1 MSTLYDVTKHYA
13 YTTEKTEEYSFLDIE
28 YEQKAGIAW
37 YSMHAS
43 PRPCFTL
50 DLLGELQHWLE
61 KIDATIASN
70 DVQYIVMGSSV
81 PGVFNLGGDL
91 NLIAKLIRNKDK
103 QGILDYAMACIDPLY
118 LAHTGLGKKVTSISL
133 VEGDALGGGLE
144 AALSSDVL
152 IAERGTKMGFP
163 EILFN
168 LFPGMGAYS
177 FLSRKIGAAKAEQM
191 ILSGRIYTAEELYE
205 MGAVDVL
212 AEPGMG
218 RQAVYEYVSREDRAQ
233 NGFRAFRRAKQHC
246 NPVSFEELLQ
256 ITTIWAEAALKI
268 NDRDLRM
275 MERLVSR
282 QSTKVM

>member
-1 MSTLYDVTKHYA
+1 MLTQNVSNQFT
-13 YTTEKTEEYSFLDIE
+13 YTTGNVEEYSFLDIE
-28 YEQKAGIAW
+28 YERHTGVAW

-50 DLLGELQHWLE
+50 DLVGEIQHWLE
-61 KIDATIASN
+61 SVDATIASN
-70 DVQYIVMGSSV
+70 DVRYIVMGSSV

-91 NLIAKLIRNKDK
+91 NSFLKMIRNKDK
-103 QGILDYAMACIDPLY
+103 EGLMRYAIACIDALH
-118 LAHTGLGKKVTSISL
+118 LIHTGLGRKVSSISL
-133 VEGDALGGGLE
+133 VQGDALGGGLE
-144 AALSSDVL
+144 VAISSDVL

-177 FLSRKIGAAKAEQM
+177 FLSRKIGAAKAEHM
-191 ILSGRIYTAEELYE
+191 ILSGHIHTAEELYE
-205 MGAVDVL
+205 MGLVDVL

-218 RQAVYEYVSREDRAQ
+218 RQAVYEYVKHEDRAQ
-233 NGFRAFRRAKQHC
+233 NGFRAFRKAKQYC
-246 NPVSFEELLQ
+246 NPVSYEELLQ
-256 ITTIWAEAALKI
+256 ITTIWAEAALNI
-268 NDRDLRM
+268 GDRDLRM